1 VRREIPWPNY
11 RILITNMSYF
21 YLDVITLTSKVWS
34 KGEAPTTKRI
44 RFRLRL
50 ESLLRDRQGVNRRNK
65 GTSG

>member
-1 VRREIPWPNY
+1 MEIAPVNY
-11 RILITNMSYF
+11 RILITTMAYF

-50 ESLLRDRQGVNRRNK
+50 ESLTRNRQGVNSRSK